1 MALFAV
7 SNDPSGIRAADEGRR
22 GTAPFPHGLLK
33 HSALEGL
40 VDEINAWSN
49 WDYTTLVSKVE

>member
-1 MALFAV
+1 MTRVGFAPRKKDGEAL
-7 SNDPSGIRAADEGRR
+7 RR
-22 GTAPFPHGLLK
+22 FPHGLLK

-49 WDYTTLVSKVE
+49 WDYTALVSKVE